1 LPQNPL
7 PARYEYVDAESIV
20 AAGPV
25 TDCSDTRLDT
35 VFQAHYARI
44 ARVIGR
50 VIHDQARAEELAVEV
65 ILKWWRKS
73 GSPDMQT
80 ESWLYRTAVREALDE
95 WRRRARQSR
104 FESLFTMFREA
115 PPTPEHLY
123 SEDVRRLRVR
133 AVLSALSRRHS
144 ELLLLRSEGL
154 SYRELAVALN
164 INPGYIGSL
173 LARAQADFRKE
184 YTKRHGSQS

>member
-1 LPQNPL
+1 M
-7 PARYEYVDAESIV
+7 RYKYVDAESIV
-20 AAGPV
+20 AAEPV
-25 TDCSDTRLDT
+25 TD
-35 VFQAHYARI
+35 VFVQHYAHI

-65 ILKWWRKS
+65 ILRWWRKS
-73 GSPDMQT
+73 GAADTQT
-80 ESWLYRTAVREALDE
+80 EAWLYRTAVREALDE
-95 WRRRARQSR
+95 WRRRARQLR
-104 FESLFTMFREA
+104 FESLFTIFREV

-133 AVLSALSRRHS
+133 TVLAALNRRNS

-154 SYRELAVALN
+154 SYRELAAALN

-184 YTKRHGSQS
+184 YTKRYGSQ

>member
-1 LPQNPL
+1 M
-7 PARYEYVDAESIV
+7 DAESIIT
-20 AAGPV
+20 AGPV
-25 TDCSDTRLDT
+25 ADSSDTRLDT
-35 VFQAHYARI
+35 VFHAHYARL

-73 GSPDMQT
+73 GAPDTQT
-80 ESWLYRTAVREALDE
+80 ETWLYRTAVREALDE
-95 WRRRARQSR
+95 WRRRARQHR
-104 FESLFTMFREA
+104 FESLFAMLREA

-123 SEDVRRLRVR
+123 SEDVLRLRVS
-133 AVLSALSRRHS
+133 AVLSSLNRRHS

-154 SYRELAVALN
+154 SYQELAVALN

-173 LARAQADFRKE
+173 LVRAQADFRKE
-184 YTKRHGSQS
+184 YTKRYGNQS

>member
-1 LPQNPL
+1 M
-7 PARYEYVDAESIV
+7 DAESIV
-20 AAGPV
+20 EAEPV
-25 TDCSDTRLDT
+25 TDIFD
-35 VFQAHYARI
+35 AHYARI

-73 GSPDMQT
+73 ATADAQT
-80 ESWLYRTAVREALDE
+80 EAWLYRTAVREALDE

-104 FESLFTMFREA
+104 FEKLFSAFREA

-123 SEDVRRLRVR
+123 SEDVRKLRVR
-133 AVLSALSRRHS
+133 TILSALSQRHS

-154 SYRELAVALN
+154 SYRELAATLN

-173 LARAQADFRKE
+173 LARAQVDFRKE
-184 YTKRHGSQS
+184 YTKRYGNEL

>member
-1 LPQNPL
+1 
-7 PARYEYVDAESIV
+7 VDAESIV
-20 AAGPV
+20 AAEPV
-25 TDCSDTRLDT
+25 TD
-35 VFQAHYARI
+35 VFEVHYARL

-73 GSPDMQT
+73 GTSDAQSGLQA
-80 ESWLYRTAVREALDE
+80 EAWLYRTAVREALDE

-104 FESLFTMFREA
+104 FESLFSMFREA

-123 SEDVRRLRVR
+123 SQDVRRLRVR
-133 AVLSALSRRHS
+133 AVLSALNRRHS

-154 SYRELAVALN
+154 TYRELAVALN

>member
-1 LPQNPL
+1 M
-7 PARYEYVDAESIV
+7 DAESIV
-20 AAGPV
+20 AARPIADS
-25 TDCSDTRLDT
+25 TDTRLDT

-65 ILKWWRKS
+65 VLKWWRKS
-73 GSPDMQT
+73 GVPDTHT
-80 ESWLYRTAVREALDE
+80 ETWLYRTAVREALDE
-95 WRRRARQSR
+95 WRRRARQHR
-104 FESLFTMFREA
+104 FESLFSMFREA

-133 AVLSALSRRHS
+133 AVLSALNRRHS

-154 SYRELAVALN
+154 SYQELAVALN

-173 LARAQADFRKE
+173 LVRAQADFRKE
-184 YTKRHGSQS
+184 YTKRYGSQS

>member
-7 PARYEYVDAESIV
+7 PARYKYVDAESIV
-20 AAGPV
+20 AAEPV
-25 TDCSDTRLDT
+25 TD
-35 VFQAHYARI
+35 VFEVHYARL

-73 GSPDMQT
+73 GASDSQT
-80 ESWLYRTAVREALDE
+80 ESWLYRIAVREALDE
-95 WRRRARQSR
+95 WRRRSRQSR
-104 FESLFTMFREA
+104 FESLFGMFREA

-133 AVLSALSRRHS
+133 AVLSALNRRNS

-154 SYRELAVALN
+154 SYRELATALN
-164 INPGYIGSL
+164 INPSYIGSL

-184 YTKRHGSQS
+184 YTKRYGNQS